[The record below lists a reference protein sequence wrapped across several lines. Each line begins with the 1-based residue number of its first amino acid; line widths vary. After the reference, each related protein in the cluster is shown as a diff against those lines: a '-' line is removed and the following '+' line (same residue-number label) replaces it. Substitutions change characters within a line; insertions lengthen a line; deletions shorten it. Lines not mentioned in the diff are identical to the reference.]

1 MDSAY
6 RGNGS
11 GDDNDLDISSSRRG
25 KKHYHRHTSQ
35 QIQQLEAFFKDCPH
49 PDENQRRQLSRE
61 LGLEPKQIKFWFQN
75 KRTQTKAQGERA
87 DNSALR
93 TENERIHCENLA
105 MREAL
110 KNVVCLQCDGPALG
124 EEERKRGL
132 QILRM
137 ENAQLK
143 EEHERLSAV
152 ISNLMGRSS
161 MMAAQASS
169 GVLHEESNN
178 YLVAGGSAPVD
189 PRNNNNNNPVVVSQP
204 LFTLGGGVQE
214 MEKSAMV
221 DTMAIA
227 MEELIELLQAD
238 EPLWIRTPEDGRL
251 VLHRETYDRVFP
263 KVNYLRSVSTR
274 TESSKDSAVV
284 SASPVELIEMCLDPS
299 KWMDFFPTI
308 VAKARIIEVLDSGM
322 LGGSLQLMFEKMHIL
337 SPMVAPR
344 DFIFLRYCRQLDATA
359 WIMVN
364 VSYDCFK
371 ENEGFAPS
379 YYWKLPSGC
388 LIQDLHNGK
397 SKVTW
402 IEHVQV
408 DDKTQT
414 HRLYRDLICGSQAYG
429 ANRWIVTLQRM
440 CERYGFSMGVK
451 GAPTARHELEEVM
464 NEPQGRRS
472 VMQLSQR
479 MVKSFCEI
487 LNMGERVDFP
497 QTSEMNNSGVRISL
511 RKSSTETAQ
520 SADALVVCAASSLWL
535 PLPSDHLFNFFRD
548 DQLRAQWDVL
558 SNGYPVTEVARIPTG
573 NHPGNCV
580 SIFQPYV
587 SKESS
592 MLVLQESCVNSLEGH
607 VVYAPIDLPV
617 ITASINGEDPI
628 KIPMLPSG
636 FVISGDGR
644 LEKKSSTAQ
653 SSNSKMG
660 QGGSLLTVAFQ
671 ILISNGSL
679 SKQVNMEC
687 VATVHALISSTIQ
700 KIKTALD
707 CSDLE

>member
-1 MDSAY
+1 M
-6 RGNGS
+6 
-11 GDDNDLDISSSRRG
+11 
-25 KKHYHRHTSQ
+25 
-35 QIQQLEAFFKDCPH
+35 
-49 PDENQRRQLSRE
+49 
-61 LGLEPKQIKFWFQN
+61 
-75 KRTQTKAQGERA
+75 
-87 DNSALR
+87 
-93 TENERIHCENLA
+93 
-105 MREAL
+105 
-110 KNVVCLQCDGPALG
+110 
-124 EEERKRGL
+124 
-132 QILRM
+132 
-137 ENAQLK
+137 
-143 EEHERLSAV
+143 
-152 ISNLMGRSS
+152 
-161 MMAAQASS
+161 
-169 GVLHEESNN
+169 
-178 YLVAGGSAPVD
+178 
-189 PRNNNNNNPVVVSQP
+189 
-204 LFTLGGGVQE
+204 GGGVQE

-221 DTMAIA
+221 DTMAVA

-284 SASPVELIEMCLDPS
+284 PATPVELIEMCLDPS

-322 LGGSLQLMFEKMHIL
+322 LGGSLQLVNIYMFEKMHIL

-344 DFIFLRYCRQLDATA
+344 DFIFLRYCRQLEATA
-359 WIMVN
+359 WIMVD

-379 YYWKLPSGC
+379 YSWKLPSGC

-440 CERYGFSMGVK
+440 CERLSDNDIKIF
-451 GAPTARHELEEVM
+451 ELFGGRAVM

-520 SADALVVCAASSLWL
+520 SADALIVCAASSLWL
-535 PLPSDHLFNFFRD
+535 PLPFDHLFNFFRD

-580 SIFQPYV
+580 SIFQSNTNLNLQPYV

-644 LEKKSSTAQ
+644 LQKKSSTAQ

-679 SKQVNMEC
+679 SKQVNKEC

>member
-143 EEHERLSAV
+143 EEHERLSAM

-189 PRNNNNNNPVVVSQP
+189 PRNNNNNPVVVSQP

-221 DTMAIA
+221 DTMAVA
-227 MEELIELLQAD
+227 MEELIELLRAD

-284 SASPVELIEMCLDPS
+284 PATPVELIEMCLDPS

-344 DFIFLRYCRQLDATA
+344 DFIFLRYCRQLEATA
-359 WIMVN
+359 WIMVD

-379 YYWKLPSGC
+379 YSWKLPSGC

-535 PLPSDHLFNFFRD
+535 PLPFDHLFNFFRD

-644 LEKKSSTAQ
+644 LEKRSSSTAQ
-653 SSNSKMG
+653 SSNSKTG